1 MDSLVASSAARLQ
14 TSRAAAAIEQRAT
27 LRTQRE
33 AEQTRAQNIANQQRA
48 AERTSE
54 AINETRLDRELIR
67 STTDANRI
75 AAAGIEEAN
84 DTRLLIRQNRAEDDN
99 AQALDDDLLRESIR
113 DSFSPLPELQ
123 QNASTAPAQ
132 QANDTQSVNTNE
144 ISLRELLAERD
155 ARLSER
161 SVDEQSFTRQQ
172 SGDFDRS
179 VQAINTFATQ
189 PGDISTFEER
199 GSIVDFQA

>member
-14 TSRAAAAIEQRAT
+14 TSRAAAAIEQRQT

-48 AERTSE
+48 ADRTSE

-67 STTDANRI
+67 ATTDADSI
-75 AAAGIEEAN
+75 ASAGIEEAN

-99 AQALDDDLLRESIR
+99 AQALDDDLLREAIS
-113 DSFSPLPELQ
+113 DSFSPIPELQ
-123 QNASTAPAQ
+123 PNASTARSQ
-132 QANDTQSVNTNE
+132 QADDAPSVNTNE
-144 ISLRELLAERD
+144 SSLRELLVDREV
-155 ARLSER
+155 RLSER

-172 SGDFDRS
+172 SRDFDRS
-179 VQAINTFATQ
+179 VQAINTFVTQ
-189 PGDISTFEER
+189 PGDTLTFEER
-199 GSIVDFQA
+199 GGIVDFQA